1 MSNKTH
7 IFNSD
12 NFIQNINNIKN
23 DLNKLFKNADIDIA
37 NILKLKNINT
47 RTRKIT
53 FKDVICY
60 KFQYAQKYKTQKNV
74 IDDYK
79 KMYYM

>member
-23 DLNKLFKNADIDIA
+23 DLERSAF
-37 NILKLKNINT
+37 
-47 RTRKIT
+47 
-53 FKDVICY
+53 
-60 KFQYAQKYKTQKNV
+60 
-74 IDDYK
+74 
-79 KMYYM
+79 